1 MQVAICSYMKKSI
14 KALTFIYCILMFTF
28 FLFYIENAYFNI
40 TVAKYRCF
48 STLTFVYTVLSIICG
63 SVYLFFHSA
72 SQKKIKNFLKS
83 LSVSD
88 WSMLVLLMSNTI
100 TTLLSEDLQ
109 ASLLGSW
116 GRSAGLNFTVLLC
129 VMYFLV
135 SRTLSHMRVVL
146 HVFLGSSFLV
156 GLLGVW
162 NALGYDPFHF
172 FESVNEAEVHWF
184 LSTVGNIAFFAHLFC
199 LSLPLAVGLFLK
211 EDQRYKSFGYAGWCW
226 FGFTAIIISNIDGAY
241 LGIAAFMAYYLWQS
255 CTSRENLKKFLVIC
269 LIALG
274 SFKLLAAITLFN
286 DYLTFDGI
294 SEMLVHS
301 SFVWILIGMV
311 TILLLF
317 MKYFPEKVE
326 SLPYYKIRTGLF
338 ISMASIVILLFLSI
352 VYFTWIDTRSS
363 LNGWENYL
371 RFNNSWGHERGY
383 LWKTLS
389 SGFLNSYSFIE
400 QLFGKGLDCTR
411 LILASIIDHPA
422 TAIYYDH
429 AHNEYLQYLVTS
441 GIIGLFAYLSVLGS
455 CLIRLIKKHRLPYA
469 SMFVAVLLAHG
480 AQALTGLNQPIT
492 TPLLF
497 LLLAIM
503 ENMIIDAD
511 KCSQTHKNENGK
523 IDCHCLSEFKQ

>member
-1 MQVAICSYMKKSI
+1 MQVAICSKMKKSV

-28 FLFYIENAYFNI
+28 FLFYIENTYFNI
-40 TVAKYRCF
+40 TAAKYRCF
-48 STLTFVYTVLSIICG
+48 STLTFVYAAASIICG

-72 SQKKIKNFLKS
+72 PQKMIKNFVKS
-83 LSVSD
+83 LSSTD
-88 WSMLVLLMSNTI
+88 WSMLILLMSNTI
-100 TTLLSEDLQ
+100 TTISSENLQ

-135 SRTLSHMRVVL
+135 SRTLSHMRILL
-146 HVFLGSSFLV
+146 HVFLGSCFLV
-156 GLLGVW
+156 GTLGLW

-172 FESVNEAEVHWF
+172 FEFVNVTEIHCF
-184 LSTVGNIAFFAHLFC
+184 LSTIGNITFFAHLFC

-211 EDQRYKSFGYAGWCW
+211 EKHRKKSIGYAGWCW
-226 FGFTAIIISNIDGAY
+226 LGFTAIIISNIDGAY
-241 LGIAAFMAYYLWQS
+241 LGTAAFTAYYLWQS
-255 CTSRENLKKFLVIC
+255 CTSCEKLKKFLVIC
-269 LIALG
+269 LIALS
-274 SFKLLAAITLFN
+274 SFKLLAAIIFFN

-301 SFVWILIGMV
+301 SFIWILIGMV
-311 TILLLF
+311 TMLLLF
-317 MKYFPEKVE
+317 LNYFPEKAE
-326 SLPYYKIRTGLF
+326 SLPYHKIRTGLF
-338 ISMASIVILLFLSI
+338 IAMTSVVILLLLSI

-383 LWKTLS
+383 VWKTLS
-389 SGFLNSYSFIE
+389 SGFLNSYSFTE

-422 TAIYYDH
+422 TAIYFDH

-441 GIIGLFAYLSVLGS
+441 GIVGLLAYLSIWGS
-455 CLIRLIKKHRLPYA
+455 CLIRLIKKHRVPYA
-469 SMFVAVLLAHG
+469 SIFIAVLLAHG

-497 LLLAIM
+497 LLLAM
-503 ENMIIDAD
+503 TENMLTDVD
-511 KCSQTHKNENGK
+511 KCSQTHKNENRK
-523 IDCHCLSEFKQ
+523 SDCSC